1 MTMAKRRKGQPAPG
15 AVRIIAIANQKGGV
29 GKTTTAVSLG
39 ACLAEQGQVVLVVD
53 LDPQGNASTGL
64 GIGHPARD
72 VTIYEVL
79 ATEAPVEG
87 AIVRTPVEG
96 LDAIPSTIDLAGA
109 EIELVSL
116 FSRESRLAKSLK
128 PVMDG
133 RYQFILLDCPP
144 SLGLLTVN
152 ALVAAEEL
160 IVPIQCEYYALEGLG
175 QLLRNVGLVQQ
186 NVNPNLRLT
195 GIIMTMFDPRT
206 KLSEQV
212 VEEVRKYFGDQVYD
226 TIIPRTVRLSE
237 APGYGEPI
245 TMYDPKSR
253 GAETYR
259 ALAGEI
265 LDRPIPKGGKRIAM
279 DDLPPAMAS
288 PATRPRPEKP
298 ASVEAAPEVASK
310 VEATVIE
317 AAEPSVVEA
326 EPVETPEA
334 EPVEAE
340 VVETPEPVVA
350 SGALEDEDFE
360 EVGVRD
366 GEAEPP
372 RAVGEFAAEEFHHD
386 GVEDLR
392 EIEGIGAPPEKAD
405 VDEGHARKK
414 KWRMF
419 RKGGDA

>member
-39 ACLAEQGQVVLVVD
+39 ACLAEQGQGVLVVD

-64 GIGHPARD
+64 GIGHAGRD

-186 NVNPNLRLT
+186 NVNPSLRLT
-195 GIIMTMFDPRT
+195 GIVMTMFDPRT

-279 DDLPPAMAS
+279 EDLPPAMAS

-298 ASVEAAPEVASK
+298 TSLEEAAPEVASK
-310 VEATVIE
+310 VEATEPAVE
-317 AAEPSVVEA
+317 ATEPSVVEA
-326 EPVETPEA
+326 GPAETPEA
-334 EPVEAE
+334 EAE
-340 VVETPEPVVA
+340 VVEAEPAVTP
-350 SGALEDEDFE
+350 GALEDEDFE

-372 RAVGEFAAEEFHHD
+372 RAVGEFVAEESQHD